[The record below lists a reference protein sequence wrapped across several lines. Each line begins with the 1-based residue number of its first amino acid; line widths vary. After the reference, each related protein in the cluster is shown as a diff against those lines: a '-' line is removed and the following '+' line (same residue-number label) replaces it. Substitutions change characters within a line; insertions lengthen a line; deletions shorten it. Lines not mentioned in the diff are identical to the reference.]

1 MQQRKQAEKELAQKQ
16 SELDS
21 KQADLDNEA
30 REQGGKLGSLAAK
43 FVYMGLERFR
53 ANLEEQLRRS
63 VTLEEAANFLDATID
78 QFSFAEVDALIGRN
92 WSVMFVINNS
102 MRLAGAVL
110 SAYDGWK
117 DEMLTGRE
125 ELLLDMAQRYRKD
138 IYDIFVA
145 RPKLL
150 KFFTEYLIYK
160 FRLQ

>member
-1 MQQRKQAEKELAQKQ
+1 
-16 SELDS
+16 
-21 KQADLDNEA
+21 
-30 REQGGKLGSLAAK
+30 
-43 FVYMGLERFR
+43 MGLERFR
-53 ANLEEQLRRS
+53 ANLEEQLRRP